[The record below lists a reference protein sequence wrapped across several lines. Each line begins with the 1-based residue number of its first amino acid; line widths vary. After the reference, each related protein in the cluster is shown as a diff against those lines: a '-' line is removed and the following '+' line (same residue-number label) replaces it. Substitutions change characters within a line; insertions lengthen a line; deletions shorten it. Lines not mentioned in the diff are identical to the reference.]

1 MKNNKFENYQK
12 FIESLEKIVSF
23 FGAKISRKIVLL
35 SIEESFQALG
45 LLIFCYQ
52 LCKYHFGVSSNL
64 DNNVHN
70 VFFNLKEC
78 LMNYYGVN
86 KLPIIIDWLNLNY
99 NK

>member
-52 LCKYHFGVSSNL
+52 LCKYNFEVSSNL
-64 DNNVHN
+64 DKNVHN
-70 VFFNLKEC
+70 ILINLKEC
-78 LMNYYGVN
+78 LMNYYGAN
-86 KLPIIIDWLNLNY
+86 KLPIIIDWLNHNW